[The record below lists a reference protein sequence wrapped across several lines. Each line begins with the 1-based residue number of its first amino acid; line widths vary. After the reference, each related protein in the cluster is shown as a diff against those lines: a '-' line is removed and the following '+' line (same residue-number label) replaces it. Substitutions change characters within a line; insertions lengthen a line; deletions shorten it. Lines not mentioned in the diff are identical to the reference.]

1 MNNTPVKF
9 DTWDWILLM
18 WLIVFLYLNMTGCRP
33 ESPDELVLY
42 DGPCPEEGMVVLPVQ
57 PEYLEVSGLVCAD
70 GEPLYCQEA
79 VVYYDDLPASEAT
92 ILCYPQGDV
101 LVWAVVLDG

>member
-1 MNNTPVKF
+1 MSPQPLDK
-9 DTWDWILLM
+9 WDVIITILIILM
-18 WLIVFLYLNMTGCRP
+18 LILIGASRCASEPSTQII
-33 ESPDELVLY
+33 Y
-42 DGPCPEEGMVVLPVQ
+42 DGPCPEEGLLALPVQ